1 MAEKWSGQNRT
12 CRTGSAAPENTNV
25 WVLCKHKKLY
35 MCDVMGHCDCLSLPT
50 CTLGH
55 SEFTSVES
63 SACVGCSHLFNLWTW
78 LYITPL
84 PLQIR
89 QSCHYDDPRV
99 NKLHNSDNTLKQ
111 YHQYYYCFDHQ
122 NITTVFWSS
131 QLWLSCKKQIDKYVL
146 PSMNTM
152 KRHQLTQ

>member
-1 MAEKWSGQNRT
+1 MSMCVISACKSAIVSPYTPALYGTQN
-12 CRTGSAAPENTNV
+12 SP
-25 WVLCKHKKLY
+25 VLNH
-35 MCDVMGHCDCLSLPT
+35 
-50 CTLGH
+50 
-55 SEFTSVES
+55 
-63 SACVGCSHLFNLWTW
+63 CVGCPHLFNLWTW

-131 QLWLSCKKQIDKYVL
+131 QLWLFCKKQIDKYVL
-146 PSMNTM
+146 PSMNTI
-152 KRHQLTQ
+152 KHHHSVRCRLVPWKQAWYLYAWYNRDCL